1 MKYTFSDL
9 VIYVKN
15 FLTTGQERSITAK
28 KNIIGSLII
37 KGLSIVI
44 SLVIVPLTLNYL
56 NPSNYGIWLVLSSMV
71 MWIAFFDIGFTQ
83 GLRNKFAIAKAK
95 GDIQLARSYIS
106 TAYYYISII
115 FIIVWIVLFVVR
127 KFVHWHSLLNI
138 PIENENEISSL
149 AVIILTYLCLQFV
162 LRIINTVL
170 IADQNPAKASLLD
183 LLGQAISLVII
194 FLLTKFTKGSLI
206 YLGLAVGISQII
218 VLLFGSVIL
227 FKNQYKAYRPS
238 FKYVKKEY
246 AKDLL
251 NLGIKFFVPQIAA
264 IVQYQSASFLIA
276 HYFNT
281 EQVTSYNI
289 AYKYFFT
296 LQMVF
301 MILLTPLWSGVT
313 DAYNTGDVKWIKN
326 VVGKYLLIL
335 IPFVLGGG
343 LMLVLSNQVYDLWL
357 GKNVVHIGFSIS
369 FLCYIYLS
377 TYMFSSIFVSVI
389 NGVGALTI
397 QFISSIVTSTGFI
410 ALSLVLIKSF
420 HFGIEAI
427 LISIIISNVYG
438 YILAPIQYY
447 KIFYIGSKSK
457 IWYH

>member
-9 VIYVKN
+9 LFYLKN
-15 FLTTGQERSITAK
+15 FLTTGQERSIIAK
-28 KNIIGSLII
+28 KNILGSLII

-44 SLVIVPLTLNYL
+44 SLVVVPLTLNYL

-71 MWIAFFDIGFTQ
+71 MWLSFFDIGFTQ
-83 GLRNKFAIAKAK
+83 GLRNKFAVAKAK

-115 FIIVWIVLFVVR
+115 FIIVWIVLFIVR
-127 KFVHWHSLLNI
+127 KLVNWHSLLNI
-138 PIENENEISSL
+138 PIKDEQQISTL

-170 IADQNPAKASLLD
+170 IADQNPAKSSFLD
-183 LLGQAISLVII
+183 LLGQLISLVII

-218 VLLFGSVIL
+218 VLVFGTLFL
-227 FKNQYKAYRPS
+227 FNNKYKIYRPS
-238 FKYVKKEY
+238 FKYIKNEY

-251 NLGIKFFVPQIAA
+251 NLGIKFFVPQIAS
-264 IVQYQSASFLIA
+264 IIQYQSASFLIA

-313 DAYNTGDVKWIKN
+313 DAYHKGDFTWIKN
-326 VVGKYLLIL
+326 VVKKYLLVL
-335 IPFVLGGG
+335 VPFVLAGGF
-343 LMLVLSNQVYDLWL
+343 MLALSAQVYDLWL
-357 GKNVVHIGFSIS
+357 GKNVIHIAFSIS

-377 TYMFSSIFVSVI
+377 TFMFSSIFVSVI

-397 QFISSIVTSTGFI
+397 QFVTSIVTSIGFI
-410 ALSLVLIKSF
+410 ALSMILIKRF

-427 LISIIISNVYG
+427 LISIILSNVYG
-438 YILAPIQYY
+438 FLIAPIQYY
-447 KIFYIGSKSK
+447 KIFIKSSKSR
-457 IWYH
+457 IWYQ

>member
-9 VIYVKN
+9 LFYLKN
-15 FLTTGQERSITAK
+15 FLTTGQERSIIAK
-28 KNIIGSLII
+28 KNILGSLII

-44 SLVIVPLTLNYL
+44 SLVVVPLTLNYL

-71 MWIAFFDIGFTQ
+71 MWLSFFDIGFTQ
-83 GLRNKFAIAKAK
+83 GLRNKFAVAKAK

-115 FIIVWIVLFVVR
+115 FIIVWIVLFIVR
-127 KFVHWHSLLNI
+127 KLVNWHSLLNI
-138 PIENENEISSL
+138 PIKDEQQISTL

-170 IADQNPAKASLLD
+170 IADQNPAKSSFLD
-183 LLGQAISLVII
+183 LLGQLISLVII

-218 VLLFGSVIL
+218 VLVFGTLFL
-227 FKNQYKAYRPS
+227 FNNKYKIYRPS
-238 FKYVKKEY
+238 FKYIKNEY

-251 NLGIKFFVPQIAA
+251 NLGIKFFVPQIAS
-264 IVQYQSASFLIA
+264 IIQYQSASFLIA

-313 DAYNTGDVKWIKN
+313 DAYHKGDFTWIKN
-326 VVGKYLLIL
+326 VVNKYLLVL
-335 IPFVLGGG
+335 VPFVLAGGF
-343 LMLVLSNQVYDLWL
+343 MLALSAQVYDLWL
-357 GKNVVHIGFSIS
+357 GKNVIHIAFSIS

-377 TYMFSSIFVSVI
+377 TFMFSSIFVSVI

-397 QFISSIVTSTGFI
+397 QFVTSIVTSIGFI
-410 ALSLVLIKSF
+410 ALSMILIKRF

-427 LISIIISNVYG
+427 LISIILSNVYG
-438 YILAPIQYY
+438 FLIAPIQYY
-447 KIFYIGSKSK
+447 KIFIKSSKSR
-457 IWYH
+457 IWYQ

>member
-9 VIYVKN
+9 LFYLKN
-15 FLTTGQERSITAK
+15 FLTTGQERSIIAK
-28 KNIIGSLII
+28 KNILGSLII

-44 SLVIVPLTLNYL
+44 SLVVVPLTLNYL

-71 MWIAFFDIGFTQ
+71 MWLSFFDIGFTQ
-83 GLRNKFAIAKAK
+83 GLRNKFAVAKAK

-115 FIIVWIVLFVVR
+115 FIIVWIVLFIVR
-127 KFVHWHSLLNI
+127 KLVNWHSLLNI
-138 PIENENEISSL
+138 PIKDEQQISTL

-170 IADQNPAKASLLD
+170 IADQNPAKSSFLD
-183 LLGQAISLVII
+183 LLGQLISLVII

-218 VLLFGSVIL
+218 VLVFGTLFL
-227 FKNQYKAYRPS
+227 FNNKYKIYRPS
-238 FKYVKKEY
+238 FKYIKNEY

-251 NLGIKFFVPQIAA
+251 NLGIKFFVPQIAS
-264 IVQYQSASFLIA
+264 IIQYQSASFLIA

-313 DAYNTGDVKWIKN
+313 DAYHKGDFTWIKN
-326 VVGKYLLIL
+326 VVKKYLLVL
-335 IPFVLGGG
+335 VPFVLAGGF
-343 LMLVLSNQVYDLWL
+343 MLALSAQVYDLWL
-357 GKNVVHIGFSIS
+357 GKNVIHIAFSIS

-377 TYMFSSIFVSVI
+377 TFMFSSIFVSVI

-397 QFISSIVTSTGFI
+397 QFITSIVTSIGFI
-410 ALSLVLIKSF
+410 ALSMILIKRF

-427 LISIIISNVYG
+427 LISIILSNVYG
-438 YILAPIQYY
+438 FLIAPIQYY
-447 KIFYIGSKSK
+447 KIFIKSSKSR
-457 IWYH
+457 IWYQ

>member
-9 VIYVKN
+9 LFYLKN
-15 FLTTGQERSITAK
+15 FLTTGQERSIIAK
-28 KNIIGSLII
+28 KNILGSLII

-44 SLVIVPLTLNYL
+44 SLVVVPLTLNYL

-71 MWIAFFDIGFTQ
+71 MWLSFFDIGFTQ
-83 GLRNKFAIAKAK
+83 GLRNKFAVAKAK

-115 FIIVWIVLFVVR
+115 FIIVWIVLFIVR
-127 KFVHWHSLLNI
+127 KLVNWHSLLNI
-138 PIENENEISSL
+138 PIKDEQQISTL

-170 IADQNPAKASLLD
+170 IADQNPAKSSFLD
-183 LLGQAISLVII
+183 LLGQLISLVII

-218 VLLFGSVIL
+218 VLVFGTLFL
-227 FKNQYKAYRPS
+227 FNNKYKIYRPS
-238 FKYVKKEY
+238 FKYIKNEY

-251 NLGIKFFVPQIAA
+251 NLGIKFFVPQIAS

-313 DAYNTGDVKWIKN
+313 DAYHKGDFTWIKN
-326 VVGKYLLIL
+326 VVKKYLLVL
-335 IPFVLGGG
+335 VPFVLAGGF
-343 LMLVLSNQVYDLWL
+343 MLALSAQVYDLWL
-357 GKNVVHIGFSIS
+357 GKNVIHIAFSIS

-377 TYMFSSIFVSVI
+377 TFMFSSIFVSVI

-397 QFISSIVTSTGFI
+397 QFVTSIVTSIGFI
-410 ALSLVLIKSF
+410 ALSMILIKRF

-427 LISIIISNVYG
+427 LISIILSNVYG
-438 YILAPIQYY
+438 FLIAPIQYY
-447 KIFYIGSKSK
+447 KIFIKSSKSR
-457 IWYH
+457 IWYQ